1 MEMLSSE
8 EYAKVI
14 SETIEEKEI
23 REAYEANLIAMGKD
37 SANQIQ
43 DGYKQG
49 IVNAIKHIMDTYKS
63 VRDYYSEKGM
73 EGLTFEVIDV
83 MFAEAVEGV
92 LEEI

>member
-14 SETIEEKEI
+14 SETVEEKEN
-23 REAYEANLIAMGKD
+23 REAYEANLIDMGKD

-43 DGYKQG
+43 DAYKEG
-49 IVNAIKHIMDTYKS
+49 KLIATKYIMETYKS

-83 MFAEAVEGV
+83 MLAEAMEGV

>member
-14 SETIEEKEI
+14 SETVEEKEN

-43 DGYKQG
+43 DAYKEG
-49 IVNAIKHIMDTYKS
+49 TVNAIKHILDTYKS
-63 VRDYYSEKGM
+63 VRDHYSEKGM

-83 MFAEAVEGV
+83 MLSEAVEGV